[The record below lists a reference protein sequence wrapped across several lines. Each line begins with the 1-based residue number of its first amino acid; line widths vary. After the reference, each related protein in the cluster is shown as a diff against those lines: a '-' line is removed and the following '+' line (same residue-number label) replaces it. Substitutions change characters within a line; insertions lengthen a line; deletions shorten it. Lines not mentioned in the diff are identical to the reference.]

1 VEESALQEDGLHT
14 FASTKFPLRDA
25 AGEAYAVCGVAYDI
39 TERRRTEEAINEHK
53 QQLQAAVH
61 ANELIMENSR
71 DVICTID
78 EAGRFLTRQCRFKG
92 RLGL

>member
-1 VEESALQEDGLHT
+1 MRPARPT
-14 FASTKFPLRDA
+14 PFAASPTTSRS
-25 AGEAYAVCGVAYDI
+25 GG
-39 TERRRTEEAINEHK
+39 RTEEAINEHK